1 MIGMRA
7 WAGEWAGG
15 GGDALLASPVSVW
28 ALVGGKVLAGWCVM
42 GGALLCSAPAFV
54 AQAFHGAL
62 DGGVGLAAGLA
73 AVLMAGAC
81 LSLCHAVSALVQTPT
96 LAAILGALVCGVAHI
111 GATEPAQS
119 FLIGTGAIAPADALQ
134 RLSLLGAYQALAV
147 GVLDVGAILVLISAA
162 WLAAGVTASALVAR
176 RGG

>member
-1 MIGMRA
+1 
-7 WAGEWAGG
+7 
-15 GGDALLASPVSVW
+15 
-28 ALVGGKVLAGWCVM
+28 
-42 GGALLCSAPAFV
+42 
-54 AQAFHGAL
+54 
-62 DGGVGLAAGLA
+62 
-73 AVLMAGAC
+73 MAGAC